1 MKRLLTA
8 VTSAALLAAAALTP
22 TPASADAANMTQLA
36 LTQDARI
43 IPGTAFGP
51 ILVQG
56 AGLPIDGSSAFIAGS
71 SDRARSAVEDGWRRA
86 FDGLPAQVKQAV
98 PPHLRP
104 PEPAKPAEVTVA
116 PAQEPSPSPV
126 PPKCYNCVAITYDDG
141 PVPGSTER
149 LLNILKRKGVHAT
162 FFVV

>member
-1 MKRLLTA
+1 MKRLLTVVA
-8 VTSAALLAAAALTP
+8 SVTLLAAAALSP
-22 TPASADAANMTQLA
+22 TPASADVSKVTQLA
-36 LTQDARI
+36 LPQDARI
-43 IPGTAFGP
+43 IPGDAFGP

-56 AGLPIDGSSAFIAGS
+56 AGLPIDGSSAFITGS

-104 PEPAKPAEVTVA
+104 PEPAKPADVTVV

-126 PPKCYNCVAITYDDG
+126 PPKCYNCVAITL
-141 PVPGSTER
+141 S
-149 LLNILKRKGVHAT
+149 LIHI
-162 FFVV
+162 